1 MNPLKVPFLQTD
13 IGLFYTANRVVEKW
27 MKTH

>member
-1 MNPLKVPFLQTD
+1 MNPLKVPSFQIDT
-13 IGLFYTANRVVEKW
+13 GLFHTANRVVEKW